1 MVGFQELTDK
11 YRQKHYPEGY
21 FASVAKGS
29 GGLVL
34 VVCGVVLALI
44 GICPAAIPVD
54 YLLGGMDDSMDI
66 SVLIFFIILAL
77 VFLGGGILVI
87 IFGIKRMRMGK
98 HQWMEKCAESSNYPM
113 SNVEEFESQ
122 FMRTD
127 TLIFQLDTSGVTNV
141 LTTDYILW
149 GNLLAVCLIKLS
161 DIVGAYLV
169 NLPDTIM
176 VGNRTKKVIT
186 LNVAI
191 FSNHNTSIVLS
202 TREKTA
208 HELLDLLVQ
217 RNPNIDTADRRV
229 LHENEYETIKAR
241 LKNE

>member
-1 MVGFQELTDK
+1 MVGFQELSDK

-29 GGLVL
+29 GGLIL

-54 YLLGGMDDSMDI
+54 YLLGGMEDSMDI

-77 VFLGGGILVI
+77 LFLGGGIFVI
-87 IFGIKRMRMGK
+87 IFGIKRMKMGK

-122 FMRTD
+122 FTRAD

-149 GNLLAVCLIKLS
+149 GNLLACCLIKLS

-176 VGNRTKKVIT
+176 IGNKMKKVIT

-191 FSNHNTSIVLS
+191 FSNHNTNIVLS

-217 RNPNIDTADRRV
+217 RNPDIDTADRKV
-229 LHENEYETIKAR
+229 LDENEYETIKEK
-241 LKNE
+241 LKKV

>member
-1 MVGFQELTDK
+1 MVGFQELSDK

-77 VFLGGGILVI
+77 LFLGGGIFVI

-127 TLIFQLDTSGVTNV
+127 TLIFQLDTTGVTNV

-176 VGNRTKKVIT
+176 VGNKRKMVIT

-229 LHENEYETIKAR
+229 LHENEYESIKAR
-241 LKNE
+241 LKKE